1 MPSALVAALAAPIRE
16 VQSLVGPES
25 SLDPASVFATVRDAL
40 TEVSTAAGQQWRRA
54 AEHWSGAGADGAG
67 DFMAA
72 TIAAVDTLAIRAGQL
87 GATAGAAAA
96 AIAEA
101 RERLHGIVNR
111 FEARA
116 AALEPHLDSPGVAE
130 EILAEAQRSLE
141 EAVAVVDQ
149 LQAEL
154 DGHGAALTGSAS
166 PTSPAST
173 SPAGMFPSMGSMGS
187 GLGGG
192 APMSPPSGGSGTFG
206 SALGDLASLAR
217 HDDPATMPEAGTF
230 GTGVAIRLPDGSTAM
245 APNAVAASAVRHAL
259 TQLGVPYQWGG
270 TTPGVGLDCSG
281 LTQWA
286 YREAGLELPR
296 LAQEQD
302 IGGAVDPGSLRPGD
316 LAVWDGHVGMIVG
329 NGTMIEAGD
338 PVQLSAIR
346 TDNAGQGFQGF
357 WRPTS

>member
-16 VQSLVGPES
+16 VQSLVGPGS
-25 SLDPASVFATVRDAL
+25 SLDPASMFATVRDAL
-40 TEVSTAAGQQWRRA
+40 TEVSMAAGQGWRRA
-54 AEHWSGAGADGAG
+54 TAHWSGAGADGAG

-72 TIAAVDTLAIRAGQL
+72 TISAVDALAIRAGQL
-87 GATAGAAAA
+87 GATAAAAAA

-101 RERLHGIVNR
+101 RERLHGIVDR
-111 FEARA
+111 FESRA
-116 AALEPHLDSPGVAE
+116 ATLEPHLDSPGVAE
-130 EILAEAQRSLE
+130 ELLAEAQRSLE

-154 DGHGAALTGSAS
+154 DGHGAALTGSG

-192 APMSPPSGGSGTFG
+192 APMSPPSDGSGTFG
-206 SALGDLASLAR
+206 STVGDLASLAR
-217 HDDPATMPEAGTF
+217 QDDPATMPEASTF
-230 GTGVAIRLPDGSTAM
+230 GNGVAIRLPDGSTAM

-302 IGGAVDPGSLRPGD
+302 IGGAIDPGSLRPGD